1 MKNKGISLLLAVFAV
16 ATLFLPATFA
26 AQGDPWF
33 DLDNCKMC
41 QPMTQEK
48 GLMENMEWENHLTAD
63 GMMTVTV
70 IAPGYEKAFESVMKK
85 MEATGEKL
93 MAGEKM
99 HLCGFCQS
107 YGGLQMA
114 GATFENFV
122 TGGGLINLVTSR
134 DPAVIEMIHEH
145 GQKTIDEHAKM
156 MAAMD
161 GGDHG
166 HKDHPDHP
174 SN

>member
-1 MKNKGISLLLAVFAV
+1 MKRHTFSILLALTSVV
-16 ATLFLPATFA
+16 ALSFPAAFA
-26 AQGDPWF
+26 APSDPWF